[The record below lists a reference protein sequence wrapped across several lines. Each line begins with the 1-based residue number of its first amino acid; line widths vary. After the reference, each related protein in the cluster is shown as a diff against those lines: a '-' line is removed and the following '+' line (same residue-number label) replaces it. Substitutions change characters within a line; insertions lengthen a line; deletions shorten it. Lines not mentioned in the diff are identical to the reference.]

1 MSQSRVQEGAPY
13 EMYVKKRNREKVE
26 VEEGENKNLKKE
38 RTKDI
43 KKGSQDDR
51 DKSIKKI
58 KILESFRISLQR
70 ILY

>member
-1 MSQSRVQEGAPY
+1 MNQSREREGAPY
-13 EMYVKKRNREKVE
+13 EMYVKERNRENVE
-26 VEEGENKNLKKE
+26 MEDGENKNLKKA